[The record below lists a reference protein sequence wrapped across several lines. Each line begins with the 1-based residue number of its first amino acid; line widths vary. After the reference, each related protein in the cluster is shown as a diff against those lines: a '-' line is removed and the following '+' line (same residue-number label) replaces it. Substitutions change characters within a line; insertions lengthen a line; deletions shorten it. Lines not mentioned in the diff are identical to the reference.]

1 MYISIFYICFTV
13 YLRCT
18 AYLQIYLGKCFF
30 FFFFPRI
37 CIFSSILFPAV
48 MDWIM
53 SSKIFESPLDS
64 KVKSLNPKGN
74 QPWIFTG
81 KTDSEAELPILW
93 PPDAKSW
100 SLEKILMLR
109 KIEGR
114 KRRGQQRI
122 RWLNG
127 ITDSMDMTFEQT
139 SEDGKGQKSLEYCN
153 PWQRVGHNSAYLKCA
168 CVQNGQFKR

>member
-1 MYISIFYICFTV
+1 
-13 YLRCT
+13 
-18 AYLQIYLGKCFF
+18 
-30 FFFFPRI
+30 
-37 CIFSSILFPAV
+37 
-48 MDWIM
+48 
-53 SSKIFESPLDS
+53 
-64 KVKSLNPKGN
+64 
-74 QPWIFTG
+74 
-81 KTDSEAELPILW
+81 
-93 PPDAKSW
+93 
-100 SLEKILMLR
+100 MLR

-153 PWQRVGHNSAYLKCA
+153 PWQRVGHNSAYLQCA